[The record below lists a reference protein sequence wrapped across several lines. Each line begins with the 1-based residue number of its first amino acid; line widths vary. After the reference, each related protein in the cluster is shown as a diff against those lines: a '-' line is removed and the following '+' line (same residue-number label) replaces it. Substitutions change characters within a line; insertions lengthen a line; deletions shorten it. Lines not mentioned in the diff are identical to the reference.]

1 MYIPFQLL
9 LKLFQIQILFFFYK
23 TVDHRGKMRIKL
35 YGMSTE
41 KLEAGKPKKS
51 AKRKHWDFN

>member
-9 LKLFQIQILFFFYK
+9 LKLFQIQIFFFLQN
-23 TVDHRGKMRIKL
+23 VDRRGKMRIKL